1 MKSILLLSVLLLSA
15 CASVKSDVRT
25 PDSDAAARKLTS
37 YARSLVGIP
46 YKYGGNSP
54 DKGFDCSG
62 FVVHVFRH
70 TLGINLPRSS
80 DQISH
85 LGQAISAAATWFF
98 STHCN
103 ASFHISGSI
112 WAVIASFMHPA
123 AAAAFARRICAKLIG
138 KGTTTAR
145 GALLCVVSLARLFQ
159 CFRQL
164 EH

>member
-15 CASVKSDVRT
+15 CASVKNDVRT
-25 PDSDAAARKLTS
+25 ADSDAAARKLTY
-37 YARSLVGIP
+37 YARRLVGIH

-85 LGQAISAAATWFF
+85 LGQAISAGDLRAGDLVFF
-98 STHCN
+98 NTLQRKFSHVGIYMGGC
-103 ASFHISGSI
+103 
-112 WAVIASFMHPA
+112 
-123 AAAAFARRICAKLIG
+123 
-138 KGTTTAR
+138 
-145 GALLCVVSLARLFQ
+145 LLYT
-159 CFRQL
+159 
-164 EH
+164 